1 MHGITLSSPQKVD
14 LGFSGFIWDCLS
26 WGVVYLDYL
35 GLIAFHIVNII
46 SLTSVGRAFDNL
58 EKKIQIK
65 SYRRF
70 QVFVLSYKSQ
80 CKKMGTTENLE
91 K

>member
-1 MHGITLSSPQKVD
+1 MPSPQKVD

-58 EKKIQIK
+58 EKEIQIK

-80 CKKMGTTENLE
+80 CEKMGTTEKLE

>member
-1 MHGITLSSPQKVD
+1 MPSTQKID

-26 WGVVYLDYL
+26 CGVVSLDYL

-58 EKKIQIK
+58 EKEIQVK

-70 QVFVLSYKSQ
+70 QVFVLIYKSQ
-80 CKKMGTTENLE
+80 CEKMGMTEKLE

>member
-1 MHGITLSSPQKVD
+1 MPSPQKVD

-46 SLTSVGRAFDNL
+46 SLTSVGTAFENL

-65 SYRRF
+65 NFWRF
-70 QVFVLSYKSQ
+70 QLFFLSYNSK
-80 CKKMGTTENLE
+80 CEKMETTENLE
-91 K
+91 NLI